1 LTPAEMSG
9 GCLHAFLDGELIGK
23 SEELIVSKRRT
34 RRSEKKSFVNVAG
47 VDSNW
52 FDGVAYLQQ
61 KQPDEV
67 FVASAKS
74 KSFGILGGGIS
85 GLMTSVGTRHMKDT
99 NSTLTKLSTA
109 VARLCWHPQLEDP
122 RVISAYWWPHSYSLS
137 QRHFSG

>member
-1 LTPAEMSG
+1 MSG

-23 SEELIVSKRRT
+23 SEELVVSKRRT
-34 RRSEKKSFVNVAG
+34 RRSEKKSFVDVAG

-85 GLMTSVGTRHMKDT
+85 GLMTSVGTQNMRNT
-99 NSTLTKLSTA
+99 NSTLMKLPTA

-122 RVISAYWWPHSYSLS
+122 
-137 QRHFSG
+137 